1 MCLSNQEVSTTFFGF
16 SIQWVEKETIAK
28 DISITNC
35 RGAFCLTWAN
45 NVAYTCL
52 TLKTYSYWSSRWN
65 FDLKIPVRM
74 QINIIIY
81 FQFWYIW
88 RVLQTHFCFRQY
100 NLKHLLVSTILKN
113 YYCWKLQVGCQFIIS
128 QNRINTFI
136 TILSKYNYGFTLILQ
151 RHQ

>member
-1 MCLSNQEVSTTFFGF
+1 MSLSNQEVSTIFFGF

-28 DISITNC
+28 DISVTNC
-35 RGAFCLTWAN
+35 RGAFCLTEAN

-52 TLKTYSYWSSRWN
+52 TLKTYCYWSSRSN

-81 FQFWYIW
+81 FQFWHIW

-100 NLKHLLVSTILKN
+100 NLKTFDSFNNPQEFLFLKAACRMPVYYFSEQDKYVHN
-113 YYCWKLQVGCQFIIS
+113 YPVKV
-128 QNRINTFI
+128 
-136 TILSKYNYGFTLILQ
+136 
-151 RHQ
+151 